1 MLLSTAYTVASANRL
16 ASAMNESP
24 TRNGT
29 IMQFGQSPTLPAPLL
44 ASPRFSGFLYRT
56 SFTTPGSSR
65 STPGSRSALVTSG
78 RPVDTTHAVFAVGL
92 VSKTLAPRT
101 PFSSHGWWLTG
112 SFPASGVAAYF
123 QSSPPRSFGAGLP
136 AGRRKVLKSWGL
148 NPGPPPYGKSACA
161 EAAMSAPPPTSASA
175 TQMRN

>member
-1 MLLSTAYTVASANRL
+1 M
-16 ASAMNESP
+16 
-24 TRNGT
+24 
-29 IMQFGQSPTLPAPLL
+29 
-44 ASPRFSGFLYRT
+44 
-56 SFTTPGSSR
+56 
-65 STPGSRSALVTSG
+65 VTSG
-78 RPVDTTHAVFAVGL
+78 RPVVTARAVFAVGL

-136 AGRRKVLKSWGL
+136 AGRRKVLKSWAL

-161 EAAMSAPPPTSASA
+161 DAAISAPPPTSASA
-175 TQMRN
+175 TQMRNPRTLLPARQDKRRRGDARRPVRQDTDARRAGLSRAQAVAVDA